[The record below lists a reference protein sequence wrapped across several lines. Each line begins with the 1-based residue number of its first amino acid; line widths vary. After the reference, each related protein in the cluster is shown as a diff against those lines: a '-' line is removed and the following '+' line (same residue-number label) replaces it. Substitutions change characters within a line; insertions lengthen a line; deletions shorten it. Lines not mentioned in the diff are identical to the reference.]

1 MKRLRVYIDTS
12 VVGGCL
18 DEEFATESKAL
29 MDMVTRGEI
38 IAIVS
43 DLLLGELASAP
54 DDVQQILEALPEET
68 TEALVR
74 SEESEQLRNAY
85 LADHVVGESATEDAH
100 HVALATVGRA
110 DLIVSWNFRH
120 IVHLDKIRAFNAVNL
135 REGYGLLEIRSPRE
149 VV

>member
-18 DEEFATESKAL
+18 DEEFATQSRAL
-29 MDMVTRGEI
+29 MDMVVRGEI
-38 IAIVS
+38 ILIVS
-43 DLLLGELASAP
+43 DLLLDELASAP
-54 DDVQQILEALPEET
+54 DDVQQVLAALPAEA
-68 TEALVR
+68 TEVLVR
-74 SEESEQLRNAY
+74 NEESEQLRDAY
-85 LADHVVGESATEDAH
+85 LADNVVGESATEDAH

-120 IVHLDKIRAFNAVNL
+120 IVHLDKIRAFNAVNI
-135 REGYGLLEIRSPRE
+135 RQGYGLLEIRSPRE

>member
-29 MDMVTRGEI
+29 MDMAARGEI
-38 IAIVS
+38 IAMVS

-54 DDVQQILEALPEET
+54 GDVQQVLEALPAEA
-68 TEALVR
+68 TEMLTR
-74 SEESEQLRNAY
+74 NEESEQLRDAY
-85 LADHVVGESATEDAH
+85 LAENVVGESSTEDAH

-120 IVHLDKIRAFNAVNL
+120 IVHLDKIRAFNAVNI

>member
-1 MKRLRVYIDTS
+1 
-12 VVGGCL
+12 
-18 DEEFATESKAL
+18 
-29 MDMVTRGEI
+29 GEP
-38 IAIVS
+38 AW
-43 DLLLGELASAP
+43 EP
-54 DDVQQILEALPEET
+54 DDVQQILAALPEET

-85 LADHVVGESATEDAH
+85 LADHVVGESATADAH